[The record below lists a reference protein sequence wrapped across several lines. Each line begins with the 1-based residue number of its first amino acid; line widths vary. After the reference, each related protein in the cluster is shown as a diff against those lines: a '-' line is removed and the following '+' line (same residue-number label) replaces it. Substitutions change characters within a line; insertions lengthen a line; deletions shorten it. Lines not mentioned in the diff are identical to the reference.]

1 MEKTYK
7 EIPSQYNV
15 GGTTIEVKMVE
26 RCDNNCVGMSFTCSG
41 KIEIADKYNKDNKQ
55 SESSKKNTFYHEM
68 LHTIL
73 DTMGEDELN
82 HNEKFVSC
90 LSSFLTEAMANAV
103 FIEDKKQPIETL

>member
-1 MEKTYK
+1 METIFKK
-7 EIPSQYNV
+7 IPSRYNV

-41 KIEIADKYNKDNKQ
+41 KIEIADKYNKDDKQ

-82 HNEKFVSC
+82 NNEKFVSC
-90 LSSFLTEAMANAV
+90 LSSFLTEAMTNAV
-103 FIEDKKQPIETL
+103 FIENKEEIEL